1 MTVLG
6 CFGVLKITTGL
17 RVQDSYRA
25 NKLQVSAGT
34 SGLGTV
40 RPPLG
45 DIPVRTSKK
54 KQGRIGSMAMVYF
67 TFKFKVNYLNSGYH
81 NSIMLSRVVEWY
93 IAYKYH
99 FKKVNYLNVRQKYTS
114 PMDIMVT
121 GFVSLGSAYAS
132 NMFSASH
139 SEMSHRSV
147 IDLTEN

>member
-54 KQGRIGSMAMVYF
+54 PRQDRSHGYGIF
-67 TFKFKVNYLNSGYH
+67 YL
-81 NSIMLSRVVEWY
+81 
-93 IAYKYH
+93 
-99 FKKVNYLNVRQKYTS
+99 
-114 PMDIMVT
+114 
-121 GFVSLGSAYAS
+121 
-132 NMFSASH
+132 
-139 SEMSHRSV
+139 
-147 IDLTEN
+147 